1 MAIIT
6 MRVADDDLR
15 LMQSYASTMGQTLS
29 GFIKETVL
37 DRIEDDMEI
46 DEQRILA
53 AWEKSKNK
61 QGTPAEQVWKE
72 LGLK

>member
-6 MRVADDDLR
+6 MRVADEDLR
-15 LMQSYASTMGQTLS
+15 LMQTYASTMGQTLS

-46 DEQRILA
+46 DEKRILD

-61 QGTPAEQVWKE
+61 QGTQAEQVWKE
-72 LGLK
+72 LGL